1 MIIQR
6 YDLSAMIET
15 RWSGW
20 LGLVAL
26 LLAFSG
32 AGCASPPIRPN
43 VTLDVGEVLLDAA
56 FSRPFEW
63 DNREQGGVRVGVEG
77 DTYRIVADVSSYVRG
92 YHAARHD
99 DVVIDVGVTQLSTGA
114 VNAYGVVCRGSSDPT
129 SANGYYFLISG
140 DGAFSIR
147 RGRQG
152 DLQPIVHWS
161 RSTVI
166 NRGGFN
172 RLRVVCVEDYL
183 ALWVNGELVAQARDD
198 VYRAGR
204 VGFAATARDGDVI
217 DVVFANLII
226 SAGSITPR

>member
-15 RWSGW
+15 RWGGW
-20 LGLVAL
+20 IALIALSLAL
-26 LLAFSG
+26 LV
-32 AGCASPPIRPN
+32 AGCASPPISPN
-43 VTLDVGEVLLDAA
+43 VTLTVGEVLLDDA
-56 FSRPFEW
+56 FNRPFEW
-63 DNREQGGVRVGVEG
+63 DNRQQGGVRVGVEG

-92 YHAARHD
+92 YHVARHD
-99 DVVIDVGVTQLSTGA
+99 DVVIDVGVTQLSPDS
-114 VNAYGVVCRGSSDPT
+114 VNAYGVVCRGSSDPA

-161 RSTVI
+161 RSNVI

-172 RLRVVCVEDYL
+172 RLRVVCVADYL
-183 ALWVNGELVAQARDD
+183 ALWVNGQLVAQARDD

-204 VGFAATARDGDVI
+204 VGFTATARDGDLI
-217 DVVFANLII
+217 DVVFANLTI